1 MNDYEIGL
9 ESGALEEQ
17 EYGWKRGSKRWAGE
31 NYGWQSLKSYN
42 QLYTQGKLN
51 ETQQQIDRL
60 ISPITKPLVQAA
72 TDFYQNDPVVGPTL
86 RMIGGGISLAFQSAP
101 QPVQQKIT
109 EVAQLPQT
117 AAENIAAATGLP
129 VSLTDPFTIADVAT
143 AGSTALASRGLRQT
157 VKTAVKSLAD
167 DVMTPPTGMVPAVA
181 GAAPMPS
188 VSKPRIQGGSVF
200 MSTTSPEWTSPKAG
214 LGSAESPQFKPA
226 VETYKRRRAIY
237 TEVKDDLKAA
247 YAAGEVSPERLKK
260 ALAKIGKHEKGV
272 MSTFPYDPEIN
283 PEAYLTDLEVSQAYR
298 QERSGQRGVLSNL
311 KEQFSKID
319 PYDVTKTQQQH
330 HVLAKAET
338 KPFVDTLLGLIDN
351 GVGNDDDLVNFF
363 VWSEKYDL
371 YPGNVL
377 KNLLDMGE
385 ITHTVAQKDPMAL
398 HKILD
403 MAGLEFGGRTKA
415 RIIKDY
421 GLDKVTNV
429 DELMQAYDRYLQ
441 EIAVPS
447 RDIAY
452 KVHDWWYDKTVK
464 TLKGKEL
471 AEFKANYS
479 KLNDPR
485 KMK

>member
-1 MNDYEIGL
+1 
-9 ESGALEEQ
+9 
-17 EYGWKRGSKRWAGE
+17 
-31 NYGWQSLKSYN
+31 
-42 QLYTQGKLN
+42 
-51 ETQQQIDRL
+51 
-60 ISPITKPLVQAA
+60 
-72 TDFYQNDPVVGPTL
+72 
-86 RMIGGGISLAFQSAP
+86 
-101 QPVQQKIT
+101 
-109 EVAQLPQT
+109 
-117 AAENIAAATGLP
+117 
-129 VSLTDPFTIADVAT
+129 
-143 AGSTALASRGLRQT
+143 
-157 VKTAVKSLAD
+157 
-167 DVMTPPTGMVPAVA
+167 MVPAVA
-181 GAAPMPS
+181 GAAPMPP

-311 KEQFSKID
+311 KEQFSRID

-415 RIIKDY
+415 KIIKDY

-447 RDIAY
+447 RDISY
-452 KVHDWWYDKTVK
+452 KVHDWWYDKTVN

-479 KLNDPR
+479 KLSDPR
-485 KMK
+485 KIK